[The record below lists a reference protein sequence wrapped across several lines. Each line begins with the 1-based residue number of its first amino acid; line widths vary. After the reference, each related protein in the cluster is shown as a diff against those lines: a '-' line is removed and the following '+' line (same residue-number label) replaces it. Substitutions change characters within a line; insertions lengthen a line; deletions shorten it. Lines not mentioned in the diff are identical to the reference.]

1 MSMSTHIVGF
11 RPPDSKW
18 KRMKA
23 VWDACDQ
30 AGVPV
35 PDEVTQFF
43 NGEPPDINGIEV
55 DLKCSE
61 ACCEGGDR
69 DRVGYTI
76 DLEKLPPNITKIRFY
91 NAW

>member
-18 KRMKA
+18 KQMRA

-55 DLKCSE
+55 DLKCHE
-61 ACCEGGDR
+61 ACCGGGDR
-69 DRVGYTI
+69 DRIGYTI